1 MRNWAR
7 YEMITNSWLHWSS
20 RPPLCGAIWDWCI
33 LLCNGASLGVVV
45 QVSFLTWCKTGAS
58 FSPNLVQWCNSLTKS
73 SEIITVDC
81 SGATLSLHFGANLKL
96 MHVHLVGWWYI
107 IIMTRKRSW
116 IDFELIVYSDAGLE
130 FCTSGTT
137 EWWVSFALLYFTAK
151 SRNVYDITLQ
161 KFCHICVIY
170 KITLYVHIM
179 ELLYSQFKEHYS
191 ISNTWGFPKKYFT
204 FLPQRCTLLDSF
216 ILEYY
221 ILLT

>member
-1 MRNWAR
+1 MQ
-7 YEMITNSWLHWSS
+7 NSFDEEKIEKLSKIWNDYKQLTALVFSTTPVWCNLRLVHSS
-20 RPPLCGAIWDWCI
+20 MQWCKSRCG
-33 LLCNGASLGVVV
+33 GASLFPNLV
-45 QVSFLTWCKTGAS
+45 QNWCK
-58 FSPNLVQWCNSLTKS
+58 FPNLVQWCNSLTKS

-81 SGATLSLHFGANLKL
+81 SGATLSLHYGANLHL
-96 MHVHLVGWWYI
+96 LLVGWWYMSP
-107 IIMTRKRSW
+107 IIMTRRRSW

-179 ELLYSQFKEHYS
+179 ELLYSQFIPFETHEVFQKKILHFYHNVAHY
-191 ISNTWGFPKKYFT
+191 
-204 FLPQRCTLLDSF
+204 
-216 ILEYY
+216 
-221 ILLT
+221 

>member
-1 MRNWAR
+1 MK
-7 YEMITNSWLHWSS
+7 WLQTVDCIGLPDHPCVVQSEI
-20 RPPLCGAIWDWCI
+20 GAFFY
-33 LLCNGASLGVVV
+33 AMV
-45 QVSFLTWCKTGAS
+45 QVSVWWCKSLWCKTGAS

-81 SGATLSLHFGANLKL
+81 SGATLSLHYGASLKL
-96 MHVHLVGWWYI
+96 IHLVLVGWWYMSP

-191 ISNTWGFPKKYFT
+191 IWNTWGCPKKDFT

-221 ILLT
+221 ILLS

>member
-1 MRNWAR
+1 MSKIWNDYKQLTALVDHPCVVQS
-7 YEMITNSWLHWSS
+7 EI
-20 RPPLCGAIWDWCI
+20 GAFFC
-33 LLCNGASLGVVV
+33 AMV
-45 QVSFLTWCKTGAS
+45 QVSVWWCKSLWCKTGAS

-81 SGATLSLHFGANLKL
+81 SGATLSLHYGASLKL
-96 MHVHLVGWWYI
+96 IHLVLVGWWYMSP

-137 EWWVSFALLYFTAK
+137 EWWVSFALLYITAK

-191 ISNTWGFPKKYFT
+191 IWNTWGFPKKRFYIFT
-204 FLPQRCTLLDSF
+204 TTLH
-216 ILEYY
+216 
-221 ILLT
+221 TTR